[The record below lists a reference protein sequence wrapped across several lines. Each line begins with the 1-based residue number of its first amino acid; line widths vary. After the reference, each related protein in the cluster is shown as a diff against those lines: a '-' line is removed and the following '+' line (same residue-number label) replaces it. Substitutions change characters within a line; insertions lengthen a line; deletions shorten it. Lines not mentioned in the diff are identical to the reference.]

1 MKVLNLLFRFAVLG
15 VCITSSASTANA
27 DTAYGNLGADEGGS
41 LGDNYAQ
48 RDFFNLGAFQ
58 QFQTGSS
65 TAFLTLESIRLG
77 LSEDN
82 PAGVSR
88 TVGVYQSGTGPNP
101 STPVLLATSNPTL
114 VLGKGV
120 YEFSFNPE
128 TPVTLA
134 ASTTYWISPAFG
146 SSSRWYM
153 NTAETA
159 PTAFNDSGYG
169 FLGAGRYNT
178 MFWPTNSSDQG
189 LSLSI
194 NAVPEP
200 STSAMA
206 LAGLGLTS
214 CWIWRRYTR
223 KKKKV
228 PATNR
233 TVVAKLRLWTAQV
246 PAGE

>member
-1 MKVLNLLFRFAVLG
+1 MKILNLLFRFAVLG

-27 DTAYGNLGADEGGS
+27 DTGYGNLGADGTGS

-58 QFQTGSS
+58 QFRTGSN
-65 TAFLTLESIRLG
+65 TAFLTLESIHLG
-77 LSEDN
+77 LSEGN
-82 PAGVSR
+82 PAGVNR
-88 TVGVYQSGTGPNP
+88 TVGVYQWDTGPFAT
-101 STPVLLATSNPTL
+101 TPVLLATSNPTL

-120 YEFSFNPE
+120 YQFSFNPE

-146 SSSRWYM
+146 SSSRWYQ
-153 NTAETA
+153 NAAATA
-159 PTAFNDSGYG
+159 PTAFNDSGYE
-169 FLGAGRYNT
+169 FLGAGRYSS
-178 MFWPTNSSDQG
+178 MAWPTNSSDQG

-223 KKKKV
+223 KKGKRK
-228 PATNR
+228 R
-233 TVVAKLRLWTAQV
+233 
-246 PAGE
+246 